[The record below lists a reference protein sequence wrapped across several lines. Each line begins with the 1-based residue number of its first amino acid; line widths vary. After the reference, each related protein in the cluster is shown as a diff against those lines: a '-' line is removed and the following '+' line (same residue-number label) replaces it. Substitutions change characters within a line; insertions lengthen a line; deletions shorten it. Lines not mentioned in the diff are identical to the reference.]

1 MKKYKKLIK
10 IILIIT
16 IGIFVIITLI
26 NQQKTLNQYDN
37 ENKELAQKIQ
47 EQKDYNKELT
57 KKKDEVDSLE
67 FIEETAREMLD
78 MYYPNER
85 IYVDNGV

>member
-1 MKKYKKLIK
+1 MKKNKKLIK

-57 KKKDEVDSLE
+57 EKKDEVDSLE

>member
-10 IILIIT
+10 IILIIA